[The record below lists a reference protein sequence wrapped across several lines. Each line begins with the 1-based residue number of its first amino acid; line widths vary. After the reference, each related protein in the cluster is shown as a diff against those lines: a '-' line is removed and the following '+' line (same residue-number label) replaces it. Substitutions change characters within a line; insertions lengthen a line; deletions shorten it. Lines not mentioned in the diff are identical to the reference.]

1 MISLWSSHDLPL
13 FLISQ
18 ASSSFPRPVKVW
30 RLCEWTGTP
39 WWMHGRCQVAW
50 AKLETQKIEV
60 VKSVDWG
67 LENGKLMEIEYMIYI
82 YIFLQWL
89 MVSSC
94 KDLIGTLWGLP
105 KPHGNPA
112 QTLHKPFV
120 FPSVCLGL
128 AWVFDGSWWY
138 LLLAGHSSCGS
149 RPSIGLVSG
158 AIITNQKRNWCS

>member
-1 MISLWSSHDLPL
+1 MEFSSWEINRTKLVRFQQPHLITEGYIVCCQIIRIASNHSCSPWLEIRYTPLWKINM
-13 FLISQ
+13 FN
-18 ASSSFPRPVKVW
+18 RPN
-30 RLCEWTGTP
+30 
-39 WWMHGRCQVAW
+39 
-50 AKLETQKIEV
+50 I
-60 VKSVDWG
+60 
-67 LENGKLMEIEYMIYI
+67 
-82 YIFLQWL
+82 LQWL

-105 KPHGNPA
+105 KPHGNPT

-138 LLLAGHSSCGS
+138 LLLAGHSLCGS